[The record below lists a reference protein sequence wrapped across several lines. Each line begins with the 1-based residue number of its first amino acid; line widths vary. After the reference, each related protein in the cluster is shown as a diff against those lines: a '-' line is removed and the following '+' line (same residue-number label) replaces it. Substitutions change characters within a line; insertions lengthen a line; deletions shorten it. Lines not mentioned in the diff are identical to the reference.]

1 MEQQLAEEEDE
12 LRQIE
17 KEKRAAEVNQQT
29 PHPFANQSEQP
40 TAPNSGDKSPDP
52 LTHEQTSGPGS
63 TDFQS
68 LNEN

>member
-52 LTHEQTSGPGS
+52 LTNEQIEANQSGE
-63 TDFQS
+63 FQS
-68 LNEN
+68 LNDD